1 MASTP
6 DRQGPHPC
14 YSAANPHDLGFDVG
28 NWEIWAFLG
37 VGLIAAV
44 ALLWFARRP
53 GSDTGFAELAG
64 RLAQMA
70 DASAAAQAALAASL
84 NERLDALGKRVGD
97 SLTESTAKSSET
109 LSALHQRLAVI
120 DAAQKNISELSGKVV
135 SLQDILS
142 NKQARGAFGEI
153 QLGDLVRDM
162 LPPSAYQL
170 QATLGNG
177 KRVDCLITLPN
188 PHGAIAI
195 DSKFPLE
202 GYRALREARDEATQT
217 VTARVFT
224 ADLRKHIDDIATRYI
239 VPGETA
245 EFAIMFLPSEAVFLE
260 LHANFIQ
267 IVEHGHRARV
277 IIVSPSTMWATL
289 NAIRAILKDARMQE
303 QAGVIQQEVLKLV
316 KDVVRLQDRTENLR
330 KHFANIETDV
340 REIEISAGK
349 IADRAEKIEHV
360 QLTDTVETIAELP
373 QGSATARI
381 LP

>member
-1 MASTP
+1 M
-6 DRQGPHPC
+6 
-14 YSAANPHDLGFDVG
+14 
-28 NWEIWAFLG
+28 
-37 VGLIAAV
+37 
-44 ALLWFARRP
+44 
-53 GSDTGFAELAG
+53 
-64 RLAQMA
+64 
-70 DASAAAQAALAASL
+70 
-84 NERLDALGKRVGD
+84 
-97 SLTESTAKSSET
+97 
-109 LSALHQRLAVI
+109 
-120 DAAQKNISELSGKVV
+120 
-135 SLQDILS
+135 
-142 NKQARGAFGEI
+142 
-153 QLGDLVRDM
+153 
-162 LPPSAYQL
+162 
-170 QATLGNG
+170 
-177 KRVDCLITLPN
+177 
-188 PHGAIAI
+188 
-195 DSKFPLE
+195 
-202 GYRALREARDEATQT
+202 REARDEATQT

-267 IVEHGHRARV
+267 IVEHGHRVRV

-349 IADRAEKIEHV
+349 IADRAGKIEQV
-360 QLTDTVETIAELP
+360 QLTDTVETVAELA
-373 QGSATARI
+373 QGSATARV